1 MNKAPLRQ
9 LIHNTDEELQDVL
22 NLQSPID
29 NKIMEKW
36 LELRNEI
43 LNEIGDDDCVGTYI
57 ERDYCPESDRTTMY
71 QITMNCKT
79 GEVETIELIGWYY
92 GRPHVGDEHKP
103 ETHKMKA
110 IL

>member
-9 LIHNTDEELQDVL
+9 LIHDTDDELQTVL
-22 NLQSPID
+22 NPRSPID

-36 LELRNEI
+36 LELRDEI
-43 LNEIGDDDCVGTYI
+43 LNEIGDDDCIGTYI

-71 QITMNCKT
+71 QVKMNCKT
-79 GEVETIELIGWYY
+79 GEIESIELIGWYH
-92 GRPHVGDEHKP
+92 GRPYEGDESEP
-103 ETHKMKA
+103 GNLKMKA